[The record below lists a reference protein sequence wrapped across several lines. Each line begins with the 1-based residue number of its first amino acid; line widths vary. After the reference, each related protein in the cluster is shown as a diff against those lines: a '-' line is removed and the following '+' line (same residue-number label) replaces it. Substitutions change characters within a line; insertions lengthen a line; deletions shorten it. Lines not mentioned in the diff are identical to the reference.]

1 MAFLIHISIRKEMM
15 IMNYND
21 FSPYFDDFYSFV
33 IWNNKLNHKINPVHR
48 MKNHI
53 EKYIKEAGTTLEE
66 QLKQWDKLQ
75 GDEFEQFQCWC
86 DVQVGNYMTPAEL
99 GAELGLSAGTINKR
113 LSEAGIPKYN
123 NCEDNPFGKRYIPD
137 AIKGRLVE
145 IILDNTR

>member
-1 MAFLIHISIRKEMM
+1 MDERLEQIEL
-15 IMNYND
+15 
-21 FSPYFDDFYSFV
+21 SPYCDDIYSFA
-33 IWNNKLNHKINPVHR
+33 IYKYHLRHKFNP
-48 MKNHI
+48 KNRKKSDI
-53 EKYIKEAGTTLEE
+53 IKFLKEANITLDELLEE
-66 QLKQWDKLQ
+66 WKNLQ
-75 GDEFEQFQCWC
+75 GDDWETFQSIV

-99 GAELGLSAGTINKR
+99 GVELGLSAGTINKR

>member
-1 MAFLIHISIRKEMM
+1 MKWDE
-15 IMNYND
+15 

-66 QLKQWDKLQ
+66 QLKQWNDLQ

-99 GAELGLSAGTINKR
+99 GVELGLSAGTINKR

>member
-1 MAFLIHISIRKEMM
+1 MAFLIHITIKGGD
-15 IMNYND
+15 IMKWD
-21 FSPYFDDFYSFV
+21 EFSPYFDDFYSFV

-75 GDEFEQFQCWC
+75 GDEWEAFQCWC
-86 DVQVGNYMTPAEL
+86 DVQVGNVQSPAEL
-99 GAELGLSAGTINKR
+99 GEEIGLSATTINKR
-113 LSEAGIPKYN
+113 LSEAGIPKFN
-123 NCEDNPFGKRYIPD
+123 GNESNPFGKRWIPN
-137 AIKGRLVE
+137 AIKARLVE